1 MKKLLAI
8 ITVLTV
14 LMTGL
19 VLTGCNGDTGGG
31 SNATSGTTSNTTS
44 GTTSGD
50 ATTDGTT
57 VDTASS
63 SGDSDFDTSQ
73 FITVIS
79 RAEDSG
85 TRSAFVEIVGVVN
98 EDGKDD
104 LTQEAEIQENGGAVL
119 TVVEQNQIAIGYIS
133 FGSLNPR
140 VRALSINGTAATE
153 ENIRNG
159 SYGIQRP
166 FNVAHNGNLS
176 DAAEDFWNFIFS
188 AEGQAVVGD
197 SFIEGVEGDAPE
209 FVMNG
214 AAGKVVVGGS
224 TSVEP
229 IMQKL
234 AEEYAKIGGTA
245 AIEVHAGGSST
256 GESNAADGTF
266 DIGMISREVRVDSLT
281 HETLAIDGIAI
292 IVNTSNSLTDISVD
306 DLREIF
312 LGNYARWNDVG

>member
-1 MKKLLAI
+1 MKKLTAI
-8 ITVLTV
+8 ITVLSV
-14 LMTGL
+14 L
-19 VLTGCNGDTGGG
+19 LTGVLLTACNGNDDPPPA
-31 SNATSGTTSNTTS
+31 NSNTT
-44 GTTSGD
+44 
-50 ATTDGTT
+50 APAN
-57 VDTASS
+57 DTANDPQA
-63 SGDSDFDTSQ
+63 GDTDENATNEEPSDFDTNQ

-98 EDGKDD
+98 DDGDDD

-119 TVVEQNQIAIGYIS
+119 TVVEQNQRAIGYIS
-133 FGSLNPR
+133 LGSLNNS
-140 VRALSINGTAATE
+140 VRALSINGAAATE

-159 SYGIQRP
+159 SYDIQRP

-176 DAAEDFWNFIFS
+176 EAAEDFWNFIFS
-188 AEGQAVVGD
+188 AQGQAVVGKD
-197 SFIEGVEGDAPE
+197 FIEGVEGAAPE
-209 FVMNG
+209 FVMNS
-214 AAGKVVVGGS
+214 ATGKVVVGGS

-234 AEEYAKIGGTA
+234 AEEYANIGGTA
-245 AIEVHAGGSST
+245 TIEVHVGGSST

-281 HETLAIDGIAI
+281 YKTLALDGIAV
-292 IVNTSNSLTDISVD
+292 IVNTDNSLTDISVD

-312 LGNYARWNDVG
+312 LGNHARWNDIG